1 MSGVPYYGYEIRPSG
16 GLWKVWKDG
25 ESQFFERYRSV
36 EAARI
41 SIRASRDNRTY
52 TRDEWLVVHGE
63 RTIIE
68 IAIDMAMDAVAVA
81 HADYETAASKSKLD
95 RDASLY
101 GDGWKGV
108 DARVYELWRKY
119 KAADLLQEAAF
130 ALKNAERPK

>member
-41 SIRASRDNRTY
+41 SIRASKENRTY
-52 TRDEWLVVHGE
+52 TRNEWAVVHGE
-63 RTIIE
+63 RSDIDV
-68 IAIDMAMDAVAVA
+68 AIDMAMDAAAVA
-81 HADYETAASKSKLD
+81 YADYETAAGKSKLD

-101 GDGWKGV
+101 GDDWKGV
-108 DARVYELWRKY
+108 DARVYEIWRKY
-119 KAADLLQEAAF
+119 KAADLLQQAAF
-130 ALKNAERPK
+130 AMKKAERPK